1 MFIAVLLL
9 EIAGKRRPYKH
20 SAVFDMESFF
30 WTFLYVLFHQKRSTL
45 DDTDTEYFQSMHPSN
60 VSSYKSDSNSKL
72 ALLVHLSSPVAA
84 TSVLFP
90 LRSFIEELATLAFSL
105 YKQGHSKAQ
114 TADDIEIYSEEAEVN
129 AIGDYI
135 RIFERM
141 HSSLASL

>member
-20 SAVFDMESFF
+20 SAVFDMESFL

-45 DDTDTEYFQSMHPSN
+45 DDTDTEYFKRMHPSD
-60 VSSYKSDSNSKL
+60 VSSYESDSDSKL
-72 ALLVHLSSPVAA
+72 ALLVRVSSSVAA

-90 LRSFIEELATLAFSL
+90 LRSFIEELVMLAFSL

-114 TADDIEIYSEEAEVN
+114 TANVIEIYSEEAEVN